1 MGALAELR
9 YDLRTMSRE
18 QTLVR
23 LLIVLAAEAY
33 AVVLTSVSAAGF
45 VALVGIMALGVL
57 TALLPQT
64 GLPGL
69 VILYLLTSWVVGVE
83 PVWTPAAI
91 PAALALLLLHAGCAL
106 AATVPPQSP
115 LPMALLRT
123 QAMRLGVVG
132 AVTVAVG
139 AAAGVAEAVSLP
151 GGILAPIVGLA
162 LVAAGVGGHYRLLS
176 RSGAPD

>member
-18 QTLVR
+18 QTLLR

-33 AVVLTSVSAAGF
+33 AVVLTSVSAAGL
-45 VALVGIMALGVL
+45 VTLVGMMALGVL

-64 GLPGL
+64 GLPTL

-83 PVWTPAAI
+83 PAWTPAAL

-115 LPMALLRT
+115 LPLVLLRT
-123 QAMRLGVVG
+123 QAWRLGVVA
-132 AVTVAVG
+132 AVTVAVW
-139 AAAGVAEAVSLP
+139 AAAGLAQAVTLP
-151 GGILAPIVGLA
+151 GGLVAPVLGLA
-162 LVAAGVGGHYRLLS
+162 VLVAAIVGHYLLVTR
-176 RSGAPD
+176 RS